1 MMSSPNFILGTIYSL
16 ALLLAAI
23 VALWLA
29 GRMILRNIS
38 QIRGFKDDFAL
49 KRPLVLMMWLALG
62 GMFVI
67 PLIDLIGIIDAFVE
81 TFVPLFAIPA
91 SQFVTAAGMEPSL
104 FTGMR
109 GALLLLVYGFALWLG
124 LKLLR
129 IWNVPIDLSIRVT
142 PFEKVFMILVL
153 GGLAHS
159 AVEEIVFGVVF
170 TGASALSFHLGSQLA
185 GWGISWIL
193 GLLLLG
199 LVLLVMLNRLDA
211 RLEKDNPQ

>member
-1 MMSSPNFILGTIYSL
+1 MTAPYDVLSAIYSL

-29 GRMILRNIS
+29 GRIILRNIS
-38 QIRGFKDDFAL
+38 QIRGFRDDFAL
-49 KRPLVLMMWLALG
+49 KRPLILMMWLALG
-62 GMFVI
+62 GLFVI
-67 PLIDLIGIIDAFVE
+67 PLIDLIGIIDAFVA

-91 SQFVTAAGMEPSL
+91 SQFVTAAGMAPSL

-109 GALLLLVYGFALWLG
+109 GALFLLVYGLALWLG
-124 LKLLR
+124 LKVLR
-129 IWNVPIDLSIRVT
+129 TWNVPNDLSIRVT
-142 PFEKVFMILVL
+142 PFEKIFMILVF

-159 AVEEIVFGVVF
+159 AVEEVVFGVVF
-170 TGASALSFHLGSQLA
+170 TEATALSFHLGSQLA

-199 LVLLVMLNRLDA
+199 LILLVMLNRLDA
-211 RLEKDNPQ
+211 LPPKNFHNE